1 MIENICCFIPY
12 HKDYQSIHTINLVLE
27 TKPQIYN
34 SFKAEAVYK
43 VHYVCGGSGFLHM
56 LGKVYPLSAGDVFF
70 TFPGNPFYIES
81 KTDFSYMYISFL
93 GARANM
99 IMEKLNISNNN
110 CYFSEC
116 GAIYE
121 FWKNAFNINQELT
134 DLISES
140 VLLYTFS
147 YIGNSILTFDKNM
160 HKTEKTFLIIKKYID
175 DNFTSSALSLN
186 SISKELLYNPK
197 YISGLFKKEM
207 NIGLVEY
214 INTIRIQYACTLINQ
229 GFTSVKEIAALSG
242 YRDALYFSKV
252 FKKKMGLSPKQYI
265 SSKGK

>member
-34 SFKAEAVYK
+34 SFEAEAVYK
-43 VHYVCGGSGFLHM
+43 VHYVCGGSGFLHT
-56 LGKVYPLSAGDVFF
+56 LGTVHPLSAGDVFF
-70 TFPGNPFYIES
+70 TFPGTPFYIES

-99 IMEKLNISNNN
+99 IMEKLKISNSN
-110 CYFSEC
+110 CYFPECSE
-116 GAIYE
+116 IFE
-121 FWKNAFNINQELT
+121 FWKNAFNTNQELT

-147 YIGNSILTFDKNM
+147 YIGNRILTFDENM
-160 HKTEKTFLIIKKYID
+160 HKTEKAFLIIKKYID
-175 DNFTSSALSLN
+175 DNFTNSALTLS

-197 YISGLFKKEM
+197 YISGLLKKKM

-252 FKKKMGLSPKQYI
+252 FKKKMGVSPKQYI
-265 SSKGK
+265 FSLH